1 MGVFKNVPVLIV
13 VAAVANFSVAD
24 VLAQTPSNPPPTSQS
39 PPPSGGK
46 GPMLGAE
53 QRVEGQ
59 VKSVNA
65 SGTEIT
71 LTDGTTLVTPA
82 GAAIRPGI
90 LTEGSM
96 VVASYREENGNKVLT
111 DLALKEPAA
120 SPPTTPRTPG
130 EPGTAPPRPSTP
142 RY

>member
-13 VAAVANFSVAD
+13 VAAVANFSVPD
-24 VLAQTPSNPPPTSQS
+24 VLAQTPSTPPPTSQS

-90 LTEGSM
+90 LTEGSI

-111 DLALKEPAA
+111 ELALKEPAA
-120 SPPTTPRTPG
+120 SPSTTPRTPG